1 MATAACGGGRGRG
14 RSTLSPLLGCLLVF
28 SLLCLRAVVC
38 RAQEPGHGQLQPLP
52 ALEVETYNY
61 TSFQEGN
68 SREQKELA
76 FSREARIYQD
86 AIQVSPD
93 TGNVGNYQ
101 DIMVNKSGSVLLQRR
116 FTMWRRVDNGS
127 GSATAPRVQVVSFN
141 STFSINVFHLPDSSP
156 RPGEGLTFVVAP
168 SRDEPP
174 PGSYGGYLGL
184 TNATLEANPT
194 PARNRFV
201 AVEFDTTKQD
211 YDPSDNHVGLNVGSV
226 VSVKTA
232 NLTAF
237 RIATNSSNPTNYT
250 AWVEYDGAARHVSV
264 YMGVRGEPKP
274 ASPVL
279 DSPLDLSEHVPE
291 KAYIGF
297 TASTGTDFELNCIL
311 DWTLS
316 IEVIPEKKSTTWVVI
331 VAVVVPV
338 TVVALGVAAFFLARK
353 LRARRSMERRQER
366 LEQQL
371 SNLPGMPRGFA
382 YDKLKKATRN
392 FDERLRLGKGG
403 YGMVYKGVLPAD
415 EARPEE
421 MDVAVKRF
429 IRDDGKDVTDFLQE
443 VDIIN
448 RLRHKNIVPLI
459 GWCYKKRQLLL
470 VYEYMPNGS
479 LDQHLFRRG
488 VHEQRW
494 PVLSWAR
501 RYAIVGDVAAGLHYV
516 HHEYTRMVLHRDVK
530 ASNVLLDASF
540 RARLGDFGLARVLD
554 DDREAFTD
562 LHVAG
567 TFGFIAPEYSV
578 GHKASRETDVFAFG
592 ALVLE
597 VVTGQLA
604 LRAGDPR
611 CPLLSDWVWQMHG
624 RGALLGAVDQSLG
637 ADEFN
642 HDEAGRL
649 LLLALACSSPNPGDR
664 PTMPQVL
671 QVLTKAALPPE
682 VPLFKPRFV
691 WPPEGGANFQLS
703 DVEMT
708 TSGTGTDDGVS
719 TRATQSTSYDSFQPH
734 TAPNSSDGYFP
745 ALSSGR

>member
-1 MATAACGGGRGRG
+1 MAPAACGGGGRG
-14 RSTLSPLLGCLLVF
+14 RSPLSPLLGCLVIF
-28 SLLCLRAVVC
+28 SLLCTVC
-38 RAQEPGHGQLQPLP
+38 RAQDPGQLQPLP
-52 ALEVETYNY
+52 ALEVATYNY

-68 SREQKELA
+68 SREQRELA
-76 FSREARIYQD
+76 FSREARIYQG

-93 TGNVGNYQ
+93 TGNVGSYQ

-116 FTMWRRVDNGS
+116 FTMWRRVDVDGGGNGK

-141 STFSINVFHLPDSSP
+141 STFSMNVFHLPDSSP
-156 RPGEGLTFVVAP
+156 RPGEGSP
-168 SRDEPP
+168 SP
-174 PGSYGGYLGL
+174 
-184 TNATLEANPT
+184 A
-194 PARNRFV
+194 ARNRFV

-226 VSVKTA
+226 VSFKTA

-237 RIATNSSNPTNYT
+237 RIATDSASPRNYT

-264 YMGVRGEPKP
+264 YMAVRGEPKP

-291 KAYIGF
+291 QAYIGF

-316 IEVIPEKKSTTWVVI
+316 IEVIPEKKSTTWVII

-338 TVVALGVAAFFLARK
+338 TVVAVGVAAFFLARK

-415 EARPEE
+415 EALPEG

-459 GWCYKKRQLLL
+459 G
-470 VYEYMPNGS
+470 M
-479 LDQHLFRRG
+479 
-488 VHEQRW
+488 
-494 PVLSWAR
+494 
-501 RYAIVGDVAAGLHYV
+501 
-516 HHEYTRMVLHRDVK
+516 
-530 ASNVLLDASF
+530 
-540 RARLGDFGLARVLD
+540 
-554 DDREAFTD
+554 
-562 LHVAG
+562 
-567 TFGFIAPEYSV
+567 
-578 GHKASRETDVFAFG
+578 
-592 ALVLE
+592 
-597 VVTGQLA
+597 
-604 LRAGDPR
+604 
-611 CPLLSDWVWQMHG
+611 
-624 RGALLGAVDQSLG
+624 
-637 ADEFN
+637 
-642 HDEAGRL
+642 
-649 LLLALACSSPNPGDR
+649 
-664 PTMPQVL
+664 
-671 QVLTKAALPPE
+671 
-682 VPLFKPRFV
+682 
-691 WPPEGGANFQLS
+691 
-703 DVEMT
+703 
-708 TSGTGTDDGVS
+708 
-719 TRATQSTSYDSFQPH
+719 
-734 TAPNSSDGYFP
+734 
-745 ALSSGR
+745 

>member
-1 MATAACGGGRGRG
+1 MAPAACGGGGRG
-14 RSTLSPLLGCLLVF
+14 RSPLSPLLGCLVIF
-28 SLLCLRAVVC
+28 SLLCTVC
-38 RAQEPGHGQLQPLP
+38 RGQDPGQLQPLP
-52 ALEVETYNY
+52 ALEVATYNY

-68 SREQKELA
+68 SREQRELA
-76 FSREARIYQD
+76 FSREARIYQG

-93 TGNVGNYQ
+93 TGNVGSYQ

-116 FTMWRRVDNGS
+116 FTMWRRVDVDGGGNGN

-141 STFSINVFHLPDSSP
+141 STFSMNVFHLPDSSP

-184 TNATLEANPT
+184 TNATLESSPA
-194 PARNRFV
+194 ARNRFV

-226 VSVKTA
+226 VSFKTA

-237 RIATNSSNPTNYT
+237 RIATDSASPRNYT

-264 YMGVRGEPKP
+264 YMAVRGETKP

-291 KAYIGF
+291 QAYIGF

-338 TVVALGVAAFFLARK
+338 TVVAVGVAAFFLARK

-415 EARPEE
+415 EALPEG

-459 GWCYKKRQLLL
+459 GWCYKKGQLLL
-470 VYEYMPNGS
+470 VYEFMPNGS
-479 LDQHLFRRG
+479 LEQHLFRRG

-562 LHVAG
+562 LQVNG
-567 TFGFIAPEYSV
+567 TRGFIAPEYSV

-604 LRAGDPR
+604 LRSGDPR

-637 ADEFN
+637 ADEFD
-642 HDEAGRL
+642 HDEAARL

-671 QVLTKAALPPE
+671 QVLTKAAPPPE
-682 VPLFKPRFV
+682 VPPFKPRFV

-703 DVEMT
+703 DVEVT

-734 TAPNSSDGYFP
+734 TAPNSSDSYFP

>member
-1 MATAACGGGRGRG
+1 MAIQIALGTTTVDFPLLSLSHSPFSALFLLHCAALFLPVPMAPSASCGGGRGR
-14 RSTLSPLLGCLLVF
+14 SPLLGCLLVVV
-28 SLLCLRAVVC
+28 SLLCLRAMVC
-38 RAQEPGHGQLQPLP
+38 RAQEPGQLQPLP
-52 ALEVETYNY
+52 ALEVATYNY

-68 SREQKELA
+68 SKEQRELA
-76 FSREARIYQD
+76 FSREARIYKG

-93 TGNVGNYQ
+93 TANVGSYQ

-116 FTMWRRVDNGS
+116 FTMWRHVDVDGGGGGN
-127 GSATAPRVQVVSFN
+127 GSATSRVQVVSFN

-184 TNATLEANPT
+184 TNATLESSPAAR
-194 PARNRFV
+194 ARNRFV

-226 VSVKTA
+226 VSDKTA

-237 RIATNSSNPTNYT
+237 RIATNSSSPKNYT
-250 AWVEYDGAARHVSV
+250 AWVEYDGEARHVSV
-264 YMGVRGEPKP
+264 YIGVRGEPKP

-291 KAYIGF
+291 QAYVGF

-338 TVVALGVAAFFLARK
+338 TVVAVGVAAFFLARK

-415 EARPEE
+415 EARPEA

-459 GWCYKKRQLLL
+459 G
-470 VYEYMPNGS
+470 M
-479 LDQHLFRRG
+479 
-488 VHEQRW
+488 
-494 PVLSWAR
+494 
-501 RYAIVGDVAAGLHYV
+501 
-516 HHEYTRMVLHRDVK
+516 
-530 ASNVLLDASF
+530 
-540 RARLGDFGLARVLD
+540 
-554 DDREAFTD
+554 
-562 LHVAG
+562 
-567 TFGFIAPEYSV
+567 
-578 GHKASRETDVFAFG
+578 
-592 ALVLE
+592 
-597 VVTGQLA
+597 
-604 LRAGDPR
+604 
-611 CPLLSDWVWQMHG
+611 
-624 RGALLGAVDQSLG
+624 
-637 ADEFN
+637 
-642 HDEAGRL
+642 
-649 LLLALACSSPNPGDR
+649 
-664 PTMPQVL
+664 
-671 QVLTKAALPPE
+671 
-682 VPLFKPRFV
+682 
-691 WPPEGGANFQLS
+691 
-703 DVEMT
+703 
-708 TSGTGTDDGVS
+708 
-719 TRATQSTSYDSFQPH
+719 
-734 TAPNSSDGYFP
+734 
-745 ALSSGR
+745 

>member
-1 MATAACGGGRGRG
+1 
-14 RSTLSPLLGCLLVF
+14 
-28 SLLCLRAVVC
+28 
-38 RAQEPGHGQLQPLP
+38 
-52 ALEVETYNY
+52 
-61 TSFQEGN
+61 
-68 SREQKELA
+68 
-76 FSREARIYQD
+76 
-86 AIQVSPD
+86 
-93 TGNVGNYQ
+93 
-101 DIMVNKSGSVLLQRR
+101 
-116 FTMWRRVDNGS
+116 MWRRVDNGS

-174 PGSYGGYLGL
+174 PDSYSGYLGL
-184 TNATLEANPT
+184 TNATLKANPT
-194 PARNRFV
+194 PVRYRFV
-201 AVEFDTTKQD
+201 AVEFDTMKQD

-250 AWVEYDGAARHVSV
+250 PWVEYDGAARHVSV

-291 KAYIGF
+291 KACIGF

-338 TVVALGVAAFFLARK
+338 TVVAVGVAAFFLARK

-415 EARPEE
+415 EALPEG

-459 GWCYKKRQLLL
+459 G
-470 VYEYMPNGS
+470 M
-479 LDQHLFRRG
+479 
-488 VHEQRW
+488 
-494 PVLSWAR
+494 
-501 RYAIVGDVAAGLHYV
+501 
-516 HHEYTRMVLHRDVK
+516 
-530 ASNVLLDASF
+530 
-540 RARLGDFGLARVLD
+540 
-554 DDREAFTD
+554 
-562 LHVAG
+562 
-567 TFGFIAPEYSV
+567 
-578 GHKASRETDVFAFG
+578 
-592 ALVLE
+592 
-597 VVTGQLA
+597 
-604 LRAGDPR
+604 
-611 CPLLSDWVWQMHG
+611 
-624 RGALLGAVDQSLG
+624 
-637 ADEFN
+637 
-642 HDEAGRL
+642 
-649 LLLALACSSPNPGDR
+649 
-664 PTMPQVL
+664 
-671 QVLTKAALPPE
+671 
-682 VPLFKPRFV
+682 
-691 WPPEGGANFQLS
+691 
-703 DVEMT
+703 
-708 TSGTGTDDGVS
+708 
-719 TRATQSTSYDSFQPH
+719 
-734 TAPNSSDGYFP
+734 
-745 ALSSGR
+745 

>member
-1 MATAACGGGRGRG
+1 M
-14 RSTLSPLLGCLLVF
+14 
-28 SLLCLRAVVC
+28 VC
-38 RAQEPGHGQLQPLP
+38 RAQEPGQLQPLP
-52 ALEVETYNY
+52 ALEVATYNY

-68 SREQKELA
+68 SKEQRELA
-76 FSREARIYQD
+76 FSREARIYKG

-93 TGNVGNYQ
+93 TANVGSYQ

-116 FTMWRRVDNGS
+116 FTMWRHVDVDGGGGGNGN
-127 GSATAPRVQVVSFN
+127 GSATSRVQVVSFN

-184 TNATLEANPT
+184 TNATLESSPAAR
-194 PARNRFV
+194 ARNRFV

-237 RIATNSSNPTNYT
+237 RIATNSSDPKNYT

-291 KAYIGF
+291 QAYVGF

-338 TVVALGVAAFFLARK
+338 TVVAVGVAAFFLARK

-415 EARPEE
+415 EARPEA

-459 GWCYKKRQLLL
+459 G
-470 VYEYMPNGS
+470 M
-479 LDQHLFRRG
+479 
-488 VHEQRW
+488 
-494 PVLSWAR
+494 
-501 RYAIVGDVAAGLHYV
+501 
-516 HHEYTRMVLHRDVK
+516 
-530 ASNVLLDASF
+530 
-540 RARLGDFGLARVLD
+540 
-554 DDREAFTD
+554 
-562 LHVAG
+562 
-567 TFGFIAPEYSV
+567 
-578 GHKASRETDVFAFG
+578 
-592 ALVLE
+592 
-597 VVTGQLA
+597 
-604 LRAGDPR
+604 
-611 CPLLSDWVWQMHG
+611 
-624 RGALLGAVDQSLG
+624 
-637 ADEFN
+637 
-642 HDEAGRL
+642 
-649 LLLALACSSPNPGDR
+649 
-664 PTMPQVL
+664 
-671 QVLTKAALPPE
+671 
-682 VPLFKPRFV
+682 
-691 WPPEGGANFQLS
+691 
-703 DVEMT
+703 
-708 TSGTGTDDGVS
+708 
-719 TRATQSTSYDSFQPH
+719 
-734 TAPNSSDGYFP
+734 
-745 ALSSGR
+745 